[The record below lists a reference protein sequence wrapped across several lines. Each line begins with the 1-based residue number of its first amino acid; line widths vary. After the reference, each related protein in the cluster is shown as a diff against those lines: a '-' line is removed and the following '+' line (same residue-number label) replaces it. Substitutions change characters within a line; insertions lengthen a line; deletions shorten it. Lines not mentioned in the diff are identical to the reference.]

1 MRVVTEMRYRCGML
15 KKQSVESP
23 EVARCE
29 VCGKKMGGRVVKRT
43 CSVKCR
49 VKKYRKA
56 RAVRKMAPV
65 KVDVER
71 WKERALELAVCES
84 SEEGYRAVIPGVKGC
99 TGEGPRPGVAM
110 SRLIEGL
117 DGWVEMV
124 LERGLALPVLTVR
137 G

>member
-1 MRVVTEMRYRCGML
+1 MSKKRSEESQEVSRCVVCR
-15 KKQSVESP
+15 
-23 EVARCE
+23 
-29 VCGKKMGGRVVKRT
+29 KKMPGAKVSKST
-43 CSVKCR
+43 CSAKCR

-56 RAVRKMAPV
+56 RAVRKTAPV

-71 WKERALELAVCES
+71 WKERALEMAVCEVS
-84 SEEGYRAVIPGVKGC
+84 AEGYRAVIPGVKGC

-117 DGWVEMV
+117 DGWVEIV
-124 LERGLALPVLTVR
+124 RERGIELPVLTVR

>member
-1 MRVVTEMRYRCGML
+1 MTKQPEE
-15 KKQSVESP
+15 KK
-23 EVARCE
+23 VAELPRCE
-29 VCGKKMGGRVVKRT
+29 VCGKTMSGRVVKRT
-43 CSVKCR
+43 CSAKCR

-56 RAVRKMAPV
+56 RAVRKTAPV

-71 WKERALELAVCES
+71 WKERALELAVCEVV
-84 SEEGYRAVIPGVKGC
+84 EEGYRAVIPGVKGC

-117 DGWVEMV
+117 DGWVEIV
-124 LERGLALPVLTVR
+124 RGRGIELPVLTVR